1 MTYLQAQNG
10 ASALAV
16 AYNNVV
22 PISPRS
28 TRLCSQIA
36 LPAENRV
43 SRRRAS
49 FDQGRA
55 LETLG
60 HAVEYLVDSGLFV
73 TEENGQA
80 AKARQEAIQILMQMS
95 RLVFSECREVVSLWE
110 RLGRAVEK
118 ICAGPEGC
126 SLGAVELE
134 SRVIHLARSTR
145 TSKASSV

>member
-1 MTYLQAQNG
+1 MTFYKAQIR
-10 ASALAV
+10 ASAVEV

-28 TRLCSQIA
+28 ARLCLQLA
-36 LPAENRV
+36 PPAENRV
-43 SRRRAS
+43 LRRRAS

-60 HAVEYLVDSGLFV
+60 HAVEYLVDSGLFL
-73 TEENGQA
+73 TQDDGHT
-80 AKARQEAIQILMQMS
+80 AKARQEAIQILMRMS

-118 ICAGPEGC
+118 ICTGPEGC
-126 SLGAVELE
+126 NLGAGEPE
-134 SRVIHLARSTR
+134 TGVIHLARNTT
-145 TSKASSV
+145 TSRSSPV